1 MLVVDDKN
9 NVFDV
14 KELGKGVYVT
24 NLYNHQHTNQVCSIG
39 KEFDLD
45 GTERDLTIEDVEQ
58 AQKRLKQIL
67 EDVEKQKPVLAEL
80 LDMVYYSQVV
90 PNPMEEEN

>member
-1 MLVVDDKN
+1 MLVVDNEN

-58 AQKRLKQIL
+58 GLTIQLC
-67 EDVEKQKPVLAEL
+67 EDNIIEDWRSYYDCKKL
-80 LDMVYYSQVV
+80 LPSSSTIAVGV
-90 PNPMEEEN
+90 